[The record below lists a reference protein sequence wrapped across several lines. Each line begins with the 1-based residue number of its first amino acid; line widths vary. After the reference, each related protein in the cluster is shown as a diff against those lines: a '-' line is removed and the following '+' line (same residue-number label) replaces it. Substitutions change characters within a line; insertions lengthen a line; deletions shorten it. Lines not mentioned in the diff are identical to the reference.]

1 MNLDRWKALDA
12 GARKAVE
19 EAAGETEAR
28 QWRALEG
35 RLEQNYARMRENGM
49 TIATEVPA
57 ELRLR
62 LREAAKASIDE
73 WAAKAGP
80 EGVALLPTW
89 SRTAVK

>member
-1 MNLDRWKALDA
+1 MITISRVL
-12 GARKAVE
+12 
-19 EAAGETEAR
+19 AR

-73 WAAKAGP
+73 WASKAP
-80 EGVALLPTW
+80 SNIRATSMLLEN
-89 SRTAVK
+89 